1 MEKNVS
7 VTIRAGEIILF
18 RIKNKNLYL
27 ISSIELQLMCD
38 TTTC

>member
-1 MEKNVS
+1 MS
-7 VTIRAGEIILF
+7 VTIRTGEIILF
-18 RIKNKNLYL
+18 RITNKNLDQ